1 MKQRYG
7 IVESRAYAW
16 NNDMQ
21 LKPDVSIDNEEER
34 KQITISDIFADLS
47 VFTMM
52 KLFRDS
58 LFS

>member
-1 MKQRYG
+1 
-7 IVESRAYAW
+7 
-16 NNDMQ
+16 MQ

-52 KLFRDS
+52 KLFGDS